1 MSKATPLQR
10 DMHWQWRI
18 HVYEEFYILSDNHIA
33 ALQPVWMIVD
43 SVWYIGAY
51 TKRRKFFLA

>member
-1 MSKATPLQR
+1 
-10 DMHWQWRI
+10 MHWQWRI

-43 SVWYIGAY
+43 SAWYIGAY